1 MHQTFYIITDIGIF
15 QFLLTLYLYQRVVI
29 VLVGE
34 LPDLDTMSEDLKMYV
49 RARSYISTAD
59 SWFWRK
65 LRYNNQTK
73 EIWSYF
79 IVYLCQVFPVK
90 ENQISRQGKVGGFR
104 RSVH

>member
-1 MHQTFYIITDIGIF
+1 M
-15 QFLLTLYLYQRVVI
+15 I

-73 EIWSYF
+73 EIFSYL
-79 IVYLCQVFPVK
+79 IVYLCMY
-90 ENQISRQGKVGGFR
+90 
-104 RSVH
+104 SVIQ